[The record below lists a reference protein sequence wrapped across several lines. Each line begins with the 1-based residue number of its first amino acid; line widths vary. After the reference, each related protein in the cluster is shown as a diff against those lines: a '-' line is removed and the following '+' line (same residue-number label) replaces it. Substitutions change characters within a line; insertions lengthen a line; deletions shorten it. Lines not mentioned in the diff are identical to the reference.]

1 MKTFTHWQKIVTK
14 RYPKGRDDLFHIL
27 LVESK
32 PDEVSPFVDSFKA
45 TGVTEEVHVVS
56 DGEEALDFI
65 HQRDDY
71 TQAPRPNIIL
81 LDLHISGVKGEEI
94 LMELK
99 RHPELKRI
107 PVLVIT
113 TSDAE
118 EDIARSY
125 QLNANAYL
133 QKPDTA
139 DEFAALAQAIEDF
152 WLTTAHLPPT

>member
-1 MKTFTHWQKIVTK
+1 MTN
-14 RYPKGRDDLFHIL
+14 RYPKRRDDIFHIL
-27 LVESK
+27 IVESK
-32 PDEVSPFVDSFKA
+32 PDEVSPFVDAFKA
-45 TGVTEEVHVVS
+45 TDATEEVHVVS

-65 HQRDDY
+65 HQRNDY
-71 TQAPRPNIIL
+71 TQVPRPNIIL
-81 LDLHISGVKGEEI
+81 LDLHISGVDGEEI

-113 TSDAE
+113 TSTAE

-152 WLTTAHLPPT
+152 WFTTAHLPPT

>member
-1 MKTFTHWQKIVTK
+1 MTK
-14 RYPKGRDDLFHIL
+14 RYPIGRDARFTVL

-32 PDEVSPFVDSFKA
+32 PDEVSPFVDAFKA
-45 TGVTEEVHVVS
+45 TDATEEVHVVT
-56 DGEEALDFI
+56 DGEETLDFI

-71 TQAPRPNIIL
+71 TQAPRPDIIL
-81 LDLHISGVKGEEI
+81 LDLHISGVNGEEI

-99 RHPELKRI
+99 RHPELKQI

-113 TSDAE
+113 SSDAA
-118 EDIARSY
+118 EDIARAY

-139 DEFAALAQAIEDF
+139 EEFADLAQAIEDF
-152 WLTTAHLPPT
+152 WFTTAHLP